1 MKKYENLYI
10 NGQWIQATGD
20 NFTSVINPATEEVIA
35 TTHNAS
41 EDDVTMAIASAKEA
55 FKTWSQTSSEERA
68 KYIKALAE
76 KLAEKQNEMGVL
88 ISSEQG
94 IPEPFAIQIQAGGP
108 ILGMSS
114 FIERTKIMDET
125 EVIGHSTVYKEPIGV
140 CGLINPWNYPLHQ
153 LVGKVAPALAAG
165 CTMVVKPSQE
175 APLNAYLF
183 AELVDEIGLP
193 AGVFNLVAGQGRTVG
208 NMLSSHPDIDMVSF
222 TGSNGAGASVSLA
235 AAPTIKRVCLE
246 LGGKSANIITPTAPL
261 QEAVT
266 AGVTS
271 VMFNCG
277 QTCIATT
284 RMLIQQDQYEEAVA
298 IAKAVAESLP
308 VGDPTNHENFMGPMC
323 SEAQK
328 NTVLDYI
335 NKGID
340 EGARLVTGGVEMPE
354 GLNKGFYV
362 KPTIFADVTN
372 DMVIAQEEI
381 FGPVLC
387 IIPYTD
393 IDNAIEIANDSD
405 FGLSGGVWAG
415 DNEEATNI
423 ARRIRTD
430 HININGGQHN
440 YEAPFGGYK
449 QSGNGREWGDEG
461 LSEFIE
467 IKSIQSPA

>member
-1 MKKYENLYI
+1 
-10 NGQWIQATGD
+10 
-20 NFTSVINPATEEVIA
+20 
-35 TTHNAS
+35 
-41 EDDVTMAIASAKEA
+41 
-55 FKTWSQTSSEERA
+55 
-68 KYIKALAE
+68 
-76 KLAEKQNEMGVL
+76 
-88 ISSEQG
+88 
-94 IPEPFAIQIQAGGP
+94 
-108 ILGMSS
+108 
-114 FIERTKIMDET
+114 
-125 EVIGHSTVYKEPIGV
+125 
-140 CGLINPWNYPLHQ
+140 
-153 LVGKVAPALAAG
+153 
-165 CTMVVKPSQE
+165 
-175 APLNAYLF
+175 
-183 AELVDEIGLP
+183 
-193 AGVFNLVAGQGRTVG
+193 
-208 NMLSSHPDIDMVSF
+208 
-222 TGSNGAGASVSLA
+222 
-235 AAPTIKRVCLE
+235 
-246 LGGKSANIITPTAPL
+246 
-261 QEAVT
+261 
-266 AGVTS
+266 
-271 VMFNCG
+271 
-277 QTCIATT
+277 
-284 RMLIQQDQYEEAVA
+284 MLIQQDQYEEAVA

-423 ARRIRTD
+423 ARRIRTG